1 MKLSHSRVECFNKCP
16 YQFKLRYI
24 DGLKTLP
31 TDDPQSALILG
42 HALHTGIEKNVEA
55 AIEEYYNAYPV
66 INDNHVTEAIKLEYW
81 IPKIKEAIPAGG
93 LHEIEIADGEDFV
106 GYIDYLDPCGWDEEH
121 NKLYD
126 LYDWKY
132 SNNISNYLESGQLHE
147 YKYFFE
153 KLNPGKKIRN
163 MYFMFVPKCN
173 LKIKYKNKTNPTDET
188 IQEFRKRVFEDLE
201 NKQLEFV
208 KVEYDPNKVI
218 EFLNNGIHAMNC
230 VEYIKKPSRLCD
242 WCEFQ
247 RFCEKGEDI
256 DMQLPKNERI
266 EVGKT
271 NYMKGWIYGAPF
283 SGKTTFLDKAP
294 DPLNLNTDGNTK
306 YVTMQR
312 LYIRDEVTQEGRIT
326 KRKFAWDVF
335 KDAIAELEKGSDFKT
350 IIVDLVEDT
359 REMCRLYM
367 YDKLDI
373 QHESDSGFGKGWD
386 IIKTE
391 YLSTMRRLLQL
402 DYNIFLVS
410 HEDISKDLTKKSGD
424 KVSRIMP
431 NIQEAIANK
440 LAGMVDFVARVVVED
455 DGSRTLSFKHNE
467 VIFGGGR
474 LGIKE
479 TEIPLD
485 WDELVKVYDEAI
497 GKAAKTVE
505 KKITRKVEETEEND
519 VSGVQE
525 SVGTVQEQ
533 PEVEVATAAPVEV
546 ETPEQPVRRTRKPR
560 EVVEDAKVEEPTTEE
575 TPVRR
580 RRRRV
585 EE

>member
-467 VIFGGGR
+467 VVFGGGR

-485 WDELVKVYDEAI
+485 WEELVKVYDEAI